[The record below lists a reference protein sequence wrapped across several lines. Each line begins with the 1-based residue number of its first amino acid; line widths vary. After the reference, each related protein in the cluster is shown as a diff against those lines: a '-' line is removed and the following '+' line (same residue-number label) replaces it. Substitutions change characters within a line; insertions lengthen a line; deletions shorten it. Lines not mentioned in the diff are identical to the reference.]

1 MRYVHIAESRGD
13 HTKGYAVIRERNS
26 LSKRGYL
33 IEKSPHFEKWRLLTK
48 RGFTPCY
55 TGYDMTLKLSAV
67 RVRSDAPIIWIS
79 AIPLLSVVFALIDEM
94 DELRPLITKWPSQ
107 PDAVEVATVMSSTF
121 LNVVF
126 EQVNVSAS
134 ANLFINASMPLSI
147 PSVRVPS

>member
-1 MRYVHIAESRGD
+1 MRYVHIEESRGD

-55 TGYDMTLKLSAV
+55 TGYNMTLKLSA
-67 RVRSDAPIIWIS
+67 VRSDAPIIWIS
-79 AIPLLSVVFALIDEM
+79 AIPLLSAVSAVIDEM
-94 DELRPLITKWPSQ
+94 DELRPLITNWPSQ

-126 EQVNVSAS
+126 ESVNVPAS
-134 ANLFINASMPLSI
+134 ANLFINASMPLSL